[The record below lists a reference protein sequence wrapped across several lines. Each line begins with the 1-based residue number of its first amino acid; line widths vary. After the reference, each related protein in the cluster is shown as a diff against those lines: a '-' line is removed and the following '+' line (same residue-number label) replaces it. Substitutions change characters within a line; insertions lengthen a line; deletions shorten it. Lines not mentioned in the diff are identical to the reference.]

1 MATEDEPTTA
11 KFTDIDWEAQ
21 RVSTLAVSKT
31 TLVELGIYLL
41 VVGAFIYDYQYIG
54 DAPTIGSWN
63 VTSVEW
69 MFIPTLVFIGFHG
82 VLPLYRNQRLAAY
95 YWQHFQKNKMA
106 VASLA
111 FLAVVFATGLVG
123 PVVLDPPGSGSV
135 VERLQNTRE
144 PPVGITTVVNGVEK
158 TGTWAHPLGTDAKG
172 QGILKLIIFGMRVSM
187 EVGLIAM
194 VIAMALGSVVGTVAA
209 YSTAADYDMVDEV
222 LMRYVDI
229 QSVFPVFILL
239 LLTVYLFG
247 AQLWFIIALYGFFGW
262 EGIARA
268 VRGEALQRA
277 EEEYITASRAAGA
290 NTGWI
295 VRRHLIPNVTNTIIT
310 LATLAVPGY
319 ILGEAA
325 LSFLG
330 FGDPNT
336 YSWGRTISEGRDS
349 LSIGAWWISTIP
361 GFFLFFTVLGFNFV
375 GDAARD
381 ALDPRHEA

>member
-11 KFTDIDWEAQ
+11 KFTDIDWETQ
-21 RVSTLAVSKT
+21 KVSTLAVSKT
-31 TLVELGIYLL
+31 SLVEILIYLAIIA
-41 VVGAFIYDYQYIG
+41 AFLYDWRVITDG
-54 DAPTIGSWN
+54 PTIGSWD

-69 MFIPTLVFIGFHG
+69 MFIPTLVFIAFHG

-95 YWQHFQKNKMA
+95 YWQQFQKNKMA
-106 VASLA
+106 VVSLA
-111 FLAVVFATGLVG
+111 FLAVVFATGIVG
-123 PVVLDPPGSGSV
+123 PMVLDPPGSVDIST
-135 VERLQNTRE
+135 RLQNQLE
-144 PPVGITTVVNGVEK
+144 PPVGVTYLVQAEMK
-158 TGTWAHPLGTDAKG
+158 TGTWAYPLGTDAKG
-172 QGILKLIIFGMRVSM
+172 RGILKLIIFGMRVSM
-187 EVGLIAM
+187 EVGLIATVM
-194 VIAMALGSVVGTVAA
+194 AMSIGSVVGTVAA

-239 LLTVYLFG
+239 LLTIYLFG
-247 AQLWFIIALYGFFGW
+247 PQLWFIIALYGFFGW

-310 LATLAVPGY
+310 LATLAIPGY

-330 FGDPNT
+330 FGDPDT
-336 YSWGRTISEGRDS
+336 YSWGRTISAGRAELGD
-349 LSIGAWWISTIP
+349 APWISTIP